1 MARVLLIDDDAMV
14 LMTIEMCLKEEG
26 HEVTA
31 VASEAAALAALAGA
45 GFDIV
50 VTDSLLGGGSRGG
63 DAIAK
68 RAQAAGL
75 PIILISGTRPED
87 RSFPFLQ
94 KPFHVGLLTATIDRL
109 LQRSSV
115 IH

>member
-31 VASEAAALAALAGA
+31 VCSEASALAALAG
-45 GFDIV
+45 GGIDIV
-50 VTDSLLGGGSRGG
+50 VTDSLLGGGGS

-68 RAQAAGL
+68 GAHAAGM
-75 PIILISGTRPED
+75 PIILISGMPRED
-87 RSFPFLQ
+87 RSLPFLE
-94 KPFHVGLLTATIDRL
+94 KPFPAGLLMTTIDRL
-109 LQRSSV
+109 LQRSSLT
-115 IH
+115 H